1 MMWGTFNKDE
11 KMAHNQLDT
20 LLRLGVNFIDTA
32 EMYPTPC
39 EGGKVTEQWIGNW
52 LQKALADGKV
62 QREKFYIATKAN
74 PSNLGA
80 PDLPGRTKPHGLD
93 AESLMA
99 SCKASIERLKCRYI
113 DMYYLHWPTRNV
125 PIFGCAAFYPDKQ
138 RPMPSFD
145 KGEPKDFEA
154 QVLAVKVLL
163 DAGLIKHWALSNEN
177 NYGVTM
183 FCITCDRLGVPRP
196 ICVQNDYSLNNRTFD
211 SDCYEAC
218 HRFGLVSCHYGL
230 LCGGVLSGKY
240 LRDSP
245 YAKKDGRDLAEC
257 RHRAR
262 PGFQP
267 RYAFP
272 ASLKA
277 TERYAALAEECGLSP
292 TELALAWANQQ
303 PHVGAV
309 IIGST
314 NVRQVEECVGAIQIK
329 ALPTELLDA
338 IDAVHEEFRS
348 PNMHYANKDIVSKAQ
363 WLKAPAFWPWLCD
376 LTGEWL
382 QTCSARHAAIE
393 TMSPENVRAR
403 MNALGAPFLY
413 ASLKQ
418 HAHRFGEFVEV
429 TNTVKRGALTAQH
442 RHLNLSQ
449 LNSHSA
455 GSLAG
460 LNLLSADEQLA
471 FLESFLRAL
480 LMGLRC
486 SPGREAQNK
495 AGPLISLVGEQTE
508 NSPAQQLARQTKT
521 SSLYAPPDHW
531 WNADRVDE
539 DAQGRESLK
548 SLKPGEMPSMGS
560 GTVPMQPASGTE
572 RRAPRVANR
581 APASPRQQVQLN
593 DIGAMP
599 GNTRVDHAWKPSQ
612 EAHLRAKVE
621 APEAQARPAQPSNQ
635 GAFVGWKSN

>member
-1 MMWGTFNKDE
+1 
-11 KMAHNQLDT
+11 MAHNQLDT

-99 SCKASIERLKCRYI
+99 SCKASIERLKCKYI

-338 IDAVHEEFRS
+338 INAVHE
-348 PNMHYANKDIVSKAQ
+348 
-363 WLKAPAFWPWLCD
+363 APAFWPWLCD
-376 LTGEWL
+376 LTG
-382 QTCSARHAAIE
+382 
-393 TMSPENVRAR
+393 
-403 MNALGAPFLY
+403 
-413 ASLKQ
+413 
-418 HAHRFGEFVEV
+418 
-429 TNTVKRGALTAQH
+429 GALTAQH

-471 FLESFLRAL
+471 FLESFLSFVAL
-480 LMGLRC
+480 CVFGPQKTRWFALPSLRFLWLF
-486 SPGREAQNK
+486 SVQFGAALSFRMAPTDTV
-495 AGPLISLVGEQTE
+495 ISL
-508 NSPAQQLARQTKT
+508 SFAPCLAALPPAQQLARQTKT

-539 DAQGRESLK
+539 DAQGRGFANAQHMDKESLK

-560 GTVPMQPASGTE
+560 GTVPMQPTSGTE

>member
-1 MMWGTFNKDE
+1 MAKIERLGSMPYAKFGSSDMMVSRVCAGTMMWGTFNKDE

-99 SCKASIERLKCRYI
+99 SCKASIERLKCKYI

-338 IDAVHEEFRS
+338 INAVHE
-348 PNMHYANKDIVSKAQ
+348 
-363 WLKAPAFWPWLCD
+363 APAFWPWLCD

-393 TMSPENVRAR
+393 TMFPENVRAR

-418 HAHRFGEFVEV
+418 HAHRFGEFVE
-429 TNTVKRGALTAQH
+429 
-442 RHLNLSQ
+442 
-449 LNSHSA
+449 
-455 GSLAG
+455 
-460 LNLLSADEQLA
+460 A
-471 FLESFLRAL
+471 FLSGARPVALVALSGCVALRRL
-480 LMGLRC
+480 V
-486 SPGREAQNK
+486 
-495 AGPLISLVGEQTE
+495 SLCT
-508 NSPAQQLARQTKT
+508 PAQQLARQTKT

-539 DAQGRESLK
+539 DAQGRRGFANAQHMDKESLK

-560 GTVPMQPASGTE
+560 GTVPMQPTSGTE